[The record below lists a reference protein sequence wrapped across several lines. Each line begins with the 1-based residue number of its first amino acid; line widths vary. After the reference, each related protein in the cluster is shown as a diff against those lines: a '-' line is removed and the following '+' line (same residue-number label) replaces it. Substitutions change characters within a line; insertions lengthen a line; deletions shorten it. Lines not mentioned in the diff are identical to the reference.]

1 MRARRSLAFL
11 AASIGSGLLL
21 LPVSAATTWLV
32 AQNLDS
38 LRQSYLLA
46 LPPAI
51 EVVREAAV
59 ASQAARVSPASSDGT
74 PIAYGAEWGDGFFG
88 LGFQNRMRY
97 VKTLPRSQQM
107 DGSVVAGFGLGDAES
122 VIGIETAITSFSTVR
137 SGFGNHMGVSFKIH
151 RLLPKNIGVAIGW
164 EDAIRSQALDG
175 GSSIYGVVSSFI
187 PLRKDVA
194 SPLGSVTVSAGIGDG
209 RFQTERAI
217 SLGKDGVNGFGS
229 LGVRI
234 LSPVSLIAEWGGQ
247 DLTVAASIVPF
258 VRFPLVISPGFA
270 DVTGSAGDGARF
282 TVGVGLGFSFGQL
295 FDSSTS
301 NRTGQ

>member
-1 MRARRSLAFL
+1 M
-11 AASIGSGLLL
+11 
-21 LPVSAATTWLV
+21 
-32 AQNLDS
+32 
-38 LRQSYLLA
+38 
-46 LPPAI
+46 
-51 EVVREAAV
+51 
-59 ASQAARVSPASSDGT
+59 
-74 PIAYGAEWGDGFFG
+74 
-88 LGFQNRMRY
+88 
-97 VKTLPRSQQM
+97 
-107 DGSVVAGFGLGDAES
+107 
-122 VIGIETAITSFSTVR
+122 
-137 SGFGNHMGVSFKIH
+137 
-151 RLLPKNIGVAIGW
+151 
-164 EDAIRSQALDG
+164 
-175 GSSIYGVVSSFI
+175 
-187 PLRKDVA
+187 
-194 SPLGSVTVSAGIGDG
+194 SAGIGDG